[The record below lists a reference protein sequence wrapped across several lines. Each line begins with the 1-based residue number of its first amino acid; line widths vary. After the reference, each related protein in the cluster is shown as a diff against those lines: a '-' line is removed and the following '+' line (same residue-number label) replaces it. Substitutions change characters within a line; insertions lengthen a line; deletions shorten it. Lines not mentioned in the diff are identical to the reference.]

1 MRVFVTGANG
11 LVGANVTERLVAE
24 GHSVTGLVRDIR
36 RYPGKAGKGV
46 RLVTGDITDIDR
58 FSEEM
63 KGCDSLVHAAALT
76 DMGLPRYREYRG
88 INVKAT
94 AHLMEAAAASGI
106 KRVVFISTA
115 NTIGF
120 GTAVEPG
127 NENSPVR
134 YPHTRSLYARSKT
147 EAEEIVR
154 SWSSV
159 MEVVILNP
167 VFILGR
173 YASENGSGRIVKMG
187 YRKRVIFYPPGG
199 KSFVH
204 VADVAEAV
212 AAVLSS
218 GRGEGPQQYLL
229 AGTNLTYSRFFK
241 LLAEIT
247 DTKPLMIRV
256 PSFLLLLAAIPG
268 TLIRAAGKRSELS
281 PANLQILSAN
291 TFYTGKRSEEKLG
304 IKYKSVESAV
314 RATLQW
320 FSEQGVISGKTVLQN
335 RK

>member
-11 LVGANVTERLVAE
+11 LVGANVAERLVAE

-36 RYPGKAGKGV
+36 RYPGKTGKGI
-46 RLVTGDITDIDR
+46 RLVTGDITDIGS
-58 FSEEM
+58 FSKEM
-63 KGCDSLVHAAALT
+63 KGCDCLVHVAALT
-76 DMGLPRYREYRG
+76 DMGLPRYTRYRR
-88 INVKAT
+88 INVEAT
-94 AHLMEAAAASGI
+94 AGLMQAASTSGI
-106 KRVVFISTA
+106 RRVVFISSA
-115 NTIGF
+115 NTIGY
-120 GTAVEPG
+120 GTAEEPG
-127 NENSPVR
+127 NENSPIR

-147 EAEEIVR
+147 EAEEVVR
-154 SWSSV
+154 SWSRV
-159 MEVVILNP
+159 MGVVILNP

-173 YASENGSGRIVKMG
+173 YASPNGSGRLVKMG

-212 AAVLSS
+212 AAILSS

-229 AGTNLTYSRFFK
+229 AGHNLTYRRFFE

-247 DTKPLMIRV
+247 GTKPLMIRI
-256 PSFLLLLAAIPG
+256 PSFILLLAAIPG
-268 TLIRAAGKRSELS
+268 TLIRAAGERSELS
-281 PANLQILSAN
+281 LANLQILTAN
-291 TFYTGKRSEEKLG
+291 TFYTGKRSEEFLG

-320 FSEQGVISGKTVLQN
+320 FTEQG
-335 RK
+335 